1 MRSLFLILITSHV
14 GLGVMWNPKTQAAP
28 YPDAVGSPNSDSA
41 LLRRRP
47 ALDSLV
53 PVSDTHQL
61 VWSEKWP
68 ASNVRFGQVSA
79 VSVDK
84 HGQVVVF
91 HRGSHVWNAET
102 FDIED
107 NYLRK
112 EDGPV
117 DEDTVVVLDPNTG
130 SIIKSWGKG
139 IFYMPHG
146 LTIDSEDNL
155 WVTDVALHQ
164 IFKFPSL
171 SSLTKES
178 KTPLMVKGVRFQHG
192 KDDSHFCKPSA
203 VAVMK
208 NGDFFVSDGYCN
220 SRILKYDKEGNLLLV
235 WGRSSFTG
243 TYGIRPGPYQF
254 NVPHALTLAEDLNL
268 VCVADRENG
277 RVLCFNAQNGT
288 YTFEISSDEIG
299 PRLFSVAYSPA
310 KGLFYI
316 VNGPFDES
324 QQVKGFVVDVNT
336 RKILSTFQTGS
347 SQLSDPHD
355 VAVSPDGESVFVVQ
369 LDPHRAWKFV
379 SKGSDKESL
388 SSSLPNQSTSSV
400 TSSSTLALSS
410 TPTVKTA
417 IEASNSSLP
426 VGLNLMVNNSIAKAM
441 SAPMVAVISLM
452 VVLLCV
458 TGSGI
463 IWCMRLRRQG
473 RPPVL
478 EFDLSE
484 PGYERN
490 SLMHDDEE

>member
-1 MRSLFLILITSHV
+1 MWTLLLLLSTSRL
-14 GLGVMWNPKTQAAP
+14 GLCVMWNPKTQSAP
-28 YPDAVGSPNSDSA
+28 YPDPVGIPNSDSA

-47 ALDSLV
+47 ALDSLN

-61 VWSEKWP
+61 VWSKSWP
-68 ASNVRFGQVSA
+68 APTVQFGQVAA
-79 VSVDK
+79 VSVDQR
-84 HGQVVVF
+84 GQVVVF
-91 HRGSHVWNAET
+91 HRGPHVWNGET
-102 FDIED
+102 FDNQD
-107 NYLRK
+107 NYQKK

-117 DEDTVVVLDPNTG
+117 NEDTVIVLDPRSG

-139 IFYMPHG
+139 IFYLPHG
-146 LTIDSEDNL
+146 LTIDSEENL

-164 IFKFPSL
+164 VFKFPPLASL
-171 SSLTKES
+171 SEQNKE
-178 KTPLMVKGVRFQHG
+178 PLMVKGVRFQNG
-192 KDDSHFCKPSA
+192 DDDSHFCKPSA

-220 SRILKYDKEGNLLLV
+220 SRILKYDREGNLLLT

-243 TYGIRPGPYQF
+243 SYGIRPAPYQF

-277 RVLCFNAQNGT
+277 RVQCFNAHNGT
-288 YTFEISSDEIG
+288 FAYEISSVEIG

-316 VNGPFDES
+316 VNGPSTDT
-324 QQVKGFVVDVNT
+324 QQVKGFVVDANT
-336 RKILSTFQTGS
+336 RNIISTFQTGNT
-347 SQLSDPHD
+347 QLSNPHD
-355 VAVSPDGESVFVVQ
+355 VAVSPDGESVYVVQ
-369 LDPHRAWKFV
+369 LDPHRVWKFV
-379 SKGSDKESL
+379 SKGSDTQSNPV
-388 SSSLPNQSTSSV
+388 SITNQSTLSV
-400 TSSSTLALSS
+400 ISSSTLASS
-410 TPTVKTA
+410 LPTVKSQ
-417 IEASNSSLP
+417 IEGSNSSLP
-426 VGLNLMVNNSIAKAM
+426 VGLNLMANNTIAKAM

-458 TGSGI
+458 TGTGI
-463 IWCMRLRRQG
+463 IWCMRVRRQG

-490 SLMHDDEE
+490 SLMHEDDE